1 MYKECT
7 TTYRVK
13 SFTFNIWYSISY
25 IWYSPY
31 NLYSISYIWYLVL
44 IQNYWYLVFTIQLVF
59 NQCYI
64 WSLVFILNYWYLVF
78 SVCSNLFGIWANY
91 PPLSPGGCST
101 PSWCSLPSPW
111 ESVSRTRSQRGAPS
125 PEEMR
130 EARPGTLKRQRRLG
144 GSLPTAAST
153 GPTIRDRKR
162 IPEMRMQT
170 PAETRVDKGI
180 QESYE
185 EEAECQASA
194 RFSLVFPP
202 QVTAVVL
209 PLPEQELKQE
219 LSCGIT
225 MSDCLSVIFVV
236 FKQTS
241 RKIKQTSSKLQE
253 IKQTLANFKKIRQTL
268 ANFKKIKQI
277 SANLTKNQTDF
288 K

>member
-111 ESVSRTRSQRGAPS
+111 ESVSWTRSQEVHLHQKRCERHGLGPWKGRGGWEEVCQLQLPQGRPS
-125 PEEMR
+125 ETGRGSLRWGCRPLQKPELTKASKSPMK
-130 EARPGTLKRQRRLG
+130 KRQ
-144 GSLPTAAST
+144 
-153 GPTIRDRKR
+153 
-162 IPEMRMQT
+162 
-170 PAETRVDKGI
+170 
-180 QESYE
+180 
-185 EEAECQASA
+185 SA
-194 RFSLVFPP
+194 RL
-202 QVTAVVL
+202 
-209 PLPEQELKQE
+209 
-219 LSCGIT
+219 
-225 MSDCLSVIFVV
+225 
-236 FKQTS
+236 
-241 RKIKQTSSKLQE
+241 LQG
-253 IKQTLANFKKIRQTL
+253 
-268 ANFKKIKQI
+268 
-277 SANLTKNQTDF
+277 SP
-288 K
+288 